1 MAGQQAL
8 LLINS
13 PSNDLNDVSY
23 GNSLDPHQQLL
34 GFSNMINGVLDGAI
48 NAQAGFLKP
57 ANAVF
62 ATGTMTGVTV
72 VATNAV
78 SICGTVFTCVS
89 NSTVPSAVQF
99 QVGASDTAT
108 MANLAAAVNAHSSV
122 QLLVIATSASNVVT
136 LQSVVPGVVGN
147 QLPFSQTS
155 GATIT
160 CSGSGY
166 LTSGAGSLVGS
177 IAGVRGSDTVTTLP
191 GIAAGAYVTIGG
203 VIFTSVAA
211 SSFASAQSQAP
222 SFNIGRNDQQ
232 TMANLAL
239 AINQCPGTNQKCR
252 ATASGLIVTL
262 VVANPQGNPALPSM
276 TSGQGSI
283 VASTPTLTAAPVIVS
298 GNTIVIAGQT
308 LTATV
313 ATQNTTNFIVGATDN
328 ATLLN
333 IVTTIAANG
342 TLSPLVTGS
351 VVGNTLTITAAGTSP
366 YYNTYAVTTT
376 GSTMEPQWPTL
387 VFGQLSTQAILHF
400 GY

>member
-1 MAGQQAL
+1 
-8 LLINS
+8 
-13 PSNDLNDVSY
+13 
-23 GNSLDPHQQLL
+23 
-34 GFSNMINGVLDGAI
+34 
-48 NAQAGFLKP
+48 
-57 ANAVF
+57 
-62 ATGTMTGVTV
+62 
-72 VATNAV
+72 
-78 SICGTVFTCVS
+78 
-89 NSTVPSAVQF
+89 
-99 QVGASDTAT
+99 
-108 MANLAAAVNAHSSV
+108 
-122 QLLVIATSASNVVT
+122 
-136 LQSVVPGVVGN
+136 
-147 QLPFSQTS
+147 
-155 GATIT
+155 
-160 CSGSGY
+160 
-166 LTSGAGSLVGS
+166 
-177 IAGVRGSDTVTTLP
+177 
-191 GIAAGAYVTIGG
+191 

-239 AINQCPGTNQKCR
+239 AINQCPGTNQRCR
-252 ATASGLIVTL
+252 ATSSGLIVTL
-262 VVANPQGNPALPSM
+262 VVANPQGIPALPSM